1 MLSMLAGLNEIKLNK
16 MKYVLFNNIYIN
28 LQLIIDK
35 FPVEFSILMP
45 LLHLTL
51 ETTYRFIH
59 VRHFFAILL

>member
-45 LLHLTL
+45 LLHLTQ

>member
-45 LLHLTL
+45 LLHLSL
-51 ETTYRFIH
+51 ETTYIFIH

>member
-51 ETTYRFIH
+51 GTTYRFIH

>member
-28 LQLIIDK
+28 LQLITDK

-45 LLHLTL
+45 LLHLSL
-51 ETTYRFIH
+51 ETTYIFVH

>member
-51 ETTYRFIH
+51 ETTYRFIP

>member
-45 LLHLTL
+45 LLHLSL
-51 ETTYRFIH
+51 ETTYIFVH

>member
-1 MLSMLAGLNEIKLNK
+1 MLSMLAGLNEIKLKK

>member
-1 MLSMLAGLNEIKLNK
+1 MLSMLAGLNEIKLNE